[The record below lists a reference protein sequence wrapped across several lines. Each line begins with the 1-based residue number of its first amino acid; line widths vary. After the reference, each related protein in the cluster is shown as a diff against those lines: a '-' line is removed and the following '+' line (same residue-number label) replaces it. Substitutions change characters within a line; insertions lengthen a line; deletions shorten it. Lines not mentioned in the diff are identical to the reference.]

1 MRKWLWLSEEAV
13 LAIHDE
19 QIAEHGGAAMLRDA
33 GLLQSALARPLHLVA
48 YGKPDVAALAAAYG
62 YGFAINHPFIDGNE
76 RVALVAMETFL
87 LLNGHRLSASDEDC
101 VLTILC
107 LAEGA
112 LSEEALAEWLRDHL
126 ERAR

>member
-48 YGKPDVAALAAAYG
+48 YGKPDAAALTAAYG
-62 YGFAINHPFIDGNE
+62 YGLALSHPFIDGNK

-87 LLNGHRLSASDEDC
+87 LLNGHHLSASDEDC
-101 VLTILC
+101 AVTILH

-112 LSEEALAEWLRDHL
+112 LSEEALAEWLREHV
-126 ERAR
+126 ERVR

>member
-1 MRKWLWLSEEAV
+1 VRKWLWLSEDAI

-33 GLLQSALARPLHLVA
+33 GLLQSAVARPLDLVA

-62 YGFAINHPFIDGNE
+62 YGLALSPPFSDGNK

-87 LLNGHRLSASDEDC
+87 LLNGHQLAASDEDC
-101 VLTILC
+101 VLTILR

-112 LSEEALAEWLRDHL
+112 LSENALAEWLRDHL

>member
-1 MRKWLWLSEEAV
+1 VRKWLWLSEEAV

-48 YGKPDVAALAAAYG
+48 YGKPDAAALTAAYG
-62 YGFAINHPFIDGNE
+62 YGLALSHPFIDGNK

-87 LLNGHRLSASDEDC
+87 SASDEDC
-101 VLTILC
+101 AVTILH

-112 LSEEALAEWLRDHL
+112 LSEEALAEWLREHV
-126 ERAR
+126 ERVR

>member
-1 MRKWLWLSEEAV
+1 VRKWVWLGEDAI

-19 QIAEHGGAAMLRDA
+19 QIAEHGGAAALRDE
-33 GLLQSALARPLHLVA
+33 GLLRSALARPLNLVA

-62 YGFAINHPFIDGNE
+62 YGIALNHPFVDGNK

-87 LLNGHRLSASDEDC
+87 SLNGWQLSASDEDC
-101 VLTILC
+101 VLMILR
-107 LAEGA
+107 LADGA
-112 LSEEALAEWLRDHL
+112 LAEEALAEWLRNHL

>member
-1 MRKWLWLSEEAV
+1 MRKWLWLSEEAI

-19 QIAEHGGAAMLRDA
+19 QIAEHGGAAMPRDA
-33 GLLQSALARPLHLVA
+33 GLLQSTLARPLHLVA
-48 YGKPDVAALAAAYG
+48 YGKPDIAALAAAYG
-62 YGFAINHPFIDGNE
+62 YGLALNHPFVDGNK

-87 LLNGHRLSASDEDC
+87 LLNGQQLAASDEDC
-101 VLTILC
+101 VMTTLR

-112 LSEEALAEWLRDHL
+112 LSEEALAEWLRDRL